1 MRKLCPN
8 ADRDDTLDTVL
19 EVPIP
24 DEMLAGIPGADK
36 RRGPGGANLRA
47 WLKTQA
53 FDHATVAGPAEA
65 NAELQL
71 FLNVVGSPL
80 IPCPVPHDRAFSRSI
95 RDPSIQASTAK
106 YIMHQY
112 IAATGGQAALQGVQ
126 SMYAVGKVRMC
137 ASEFHLGDQNVT
149 AAQGRAEV
157 GGFVLWQK
165 CPEVWY
171 FELIMAGHKMSAGSD
186 GKVAW
191 RQSAAEISHAS
202 RGPPRPLRRSL
213 QGLDPR
219 SIANLFSDAMC
230 IGEKVINGE
239 ECFILKLEASAAT
252 LRARSAVAFDIIH
265 HTVWGYFS
273 QRTGLLIQLEDSHLL
288 RMKSGK
294 GARRSEN
301 IFWETGMESVI
312 NDYRHIDGVNI
323 AHGGR
328 TTVTLFRYGEGSV
341 NHKRKL
347 EETWTLEEADFHVYG
362 FNSDNFLPPSGLK
375 KEGDD

>member
-1 MRKLCPN
+1 MK
-8 ADRDDTLDTVL
+8 
-19 EVPIP
+19 
-24 DEMLAGIPGADK
+24 
-36 RRGPGGANLRA
+36 
-47 WLKTQA
+47 
-53 FDHATVAGPAEA
+53 
-65 NAELQL
+65 
-71 FLNVVGSPL
+71 
-80 IPCPVPHDRAFSRSI
+80 
-95 RDPSIQASTAK
+95 QASTAK

-126 SMYAVGKVRMC
+126 SMYAVGKVKMC
-137 ASEFHLGDQNVT
+137 ASEFHLGDQTVT

-191 RQSAAEISHAS
+191 RQSAAENSHAS

-213 QGLDPR
+213 QARPRILPIGLDPR
-219 SIANLFSDAMC
+219 SIANLFSDAVC

-252 LRARSAVAFDIIH
+252 LRARSAAAFDIIH

-273 QRTGLLIQLEDSHLL
+273 QRTGLLIQLEDNHLL

-301 IFWETGMESVI
+301 IFWETSMELRRAR
-312 NDYRHIDGVNI
+312 YYK
-323 AHGGR
+323 HGSHDP
-328 TTVTLFRYGEGSV
+328 TFRAYQTK
-341 NHKRKL
+341 HMRKL
-347 EETWTLEEADFHVYG
+347 NMSEYRYLQMKKAEKPDY
-362 FNSDNFLPPSGLK
+362 LPDPA
-375 KEGDD
+375 EGTRS